1 MKVDYMLSVQEV
13 TSSDEDVSELRERMA
28 ALSERIVALAEAA
41 NIIAEAAAPFRN
53 FNTATANDTS
63 IPSRAAPEPESFKA
77 LDRAAAR
84 LEAARLAAVDEFT
97 TVQMQLGDDTVHH

>member
-1 MKVDYMLSVQEV
+1 MKVQAVFTADRAPEADGL
-13 TSSDEDVSELRERMA
+13 ELRERIA

-41 NIIAEAAAPFRN
+41 NIISEAAAPFRALTN
-53 FNTATANDTS
+53 AE
-63 IPSRAAPEPESFKA
+63 APPFSDGFKA

-97 TVQMQLGDDTVHH
+97 EVQRRLEGEPLVQH